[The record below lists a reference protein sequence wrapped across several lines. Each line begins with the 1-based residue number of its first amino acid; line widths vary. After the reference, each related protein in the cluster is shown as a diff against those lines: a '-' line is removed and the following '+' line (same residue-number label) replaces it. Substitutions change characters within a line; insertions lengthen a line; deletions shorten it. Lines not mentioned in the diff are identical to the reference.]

1 MGMLLLLLTSL
12 MAASGADPAK
22 AGMNPERLARIP
34 ARMQAFVDKGT
45 AAGFVTLV
53 ARHGQLAS
61 LSAVGYQDRET
72 KTPMSTDTI
81 FQIMSMSKPVT
92 GVGIMILVDEGLIA
106 LLDAVEKH
114 LPEYRGQT
122 VAGGGKPSRPI
133 TIRDLMT
140 HTSGMF
146 GGSPEAVR
154 GPRGNWDHT
163 LAA

>member
-1 MGMLLLLLTSL
+1 MHFVLLT
-12 MAASGADPAK
+12 AALLFGGDT
-22 AGMNPERLARIP
+22 GMNPERLARIP

-106 LLDAVEKH
+106 LSDPVEKH

-122 VAGGGKPSRPI
+122 VIGGQKPSRPI
-133 TIRDLMT
+133 TI
-140 HTSGMF
+140 
-146 GGSPEAVR
+146 
-154 GPRGNWDHT
+154 
-163 LAA
+163 

>member
-1 MGMLLLLLTSL
+1 
-12 MAASGADPAK
+12 
-22 AGMNPERLARIP
+22 MNPERLARIP
-34 ARMQAFVDKGT
+34 ARMQAFVDRGT

-61 LSAVGYQDRET
+61 LEAVGYQDRESR
-72 KTPMSTDTI
+72 TPMRADTI

-92 GVGIMILVDEGLIA
+92 GVGIMILMEEGRLS

-122 VAGGGKPSRPI
+122 LSNGSKPKHPI

-140 HTSGMF
+140 HTSGMT
-146 GGSPEAVR
+146 GGSPDALK
-154 GPRGNWDHT
+154 GPSGTWDPRRR
-163 LAA
+163 